1 MAVAAVH
8 VYDDDVLFTEKDL
21 ESEESMWNLYERW
34 HDVYTL
40 SSPNLAEKV
49 RRFEAFKENAR
60 YVNEFNKDESMTYK
74 LGLNKFADLTLEEF
88 IAKYTG
94 AKQLDAGIALITSVP
109 EEEEELRVGDIV
121 PTAWDW
127 RKHGA
132 VTAVKNQGSCGS
144 CWAFS
149 AVGAAEGANAIAT
162 GKLLTLSEQQVLD
175 CSGAGDC
182 IKGGWPYKVLENFA
196 IKQGIALS
204 QYYPAY
210 DAKKHACRTVAG
222 KTPVVKMDGSV
233 RVPAGEASLK
243 QSVYKQPV
251 SVIIDAN
258 TTSFQLYKNG
268 VYNGPCGLSTNHAVL
283 AVGYGETNGVHYWIV
298 KNSWGANWGESG
310 YIRMRRD
317 IPAKEG
323 ICGIAVNGVYPTK
336 KTNNIECP
344 CSVASE

>member
-1 MAVAAVH
+1 MDMRKPVVGVLAVLVAAMAVAAAH
-8 VYDDDVLFTEKDL
+8 AYDDVVFTEKDL

-34 HDVYTL
+34 HD
-40 SSPNLAEKV
+40 
-49 RRFEAFKENAR
+49 
-60 YVNEFNKDESMTYK
+60 
-74 LGLNKFADLTLEEF
+74 
-88 IAKYTG
+88 
-94 AKQLDAGIALITSVP
+94 QLDAGIALITSAP
-109 EEEEELRVGDIV
+109 EEEELLLVGDV

-175 CSGAGDC
+175 CSGVGDC
-182 IKGGWPYKVLENFA
+182 NSGGWPYRVFEDFA
-196 IKQGIALS
+196 VKQGIALN

-210 DAKKHACRTVAG
+210 EANQQPCRMVDG
-222 KTPVVKMDGSV
+222 QTPVVKMDGSV
-233 RVPAGEASLK
+233 RVPASEADLK
-243 QSVYKQPV
+243 RSVYKQPV
-251 SVIIDAN
+251 SVVVDA
-258 TTSFQLYKNG
+258 TTSFQLYKEG
-268 VYNGPCGLSTNHAVL
+268 VYNGPCGLSTTHAVL
-283 AVGYGETNGVHYWIV
+283 AVGYGETNDGVHYWIV

-310 YIRMRRD
+310 YIRMLRD

-323 ICGIAVNGVYPTK
+323 ICGIAVNGVYPIKNK
-336 KTNNIECP
+336 KNNNIECP